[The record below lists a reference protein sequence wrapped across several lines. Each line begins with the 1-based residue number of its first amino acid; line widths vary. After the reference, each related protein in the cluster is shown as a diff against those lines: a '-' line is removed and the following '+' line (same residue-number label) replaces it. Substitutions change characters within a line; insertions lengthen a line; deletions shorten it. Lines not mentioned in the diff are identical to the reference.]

1 MDPAPAPY
9 TIRVEGH
16 LGPTVLS
23 AFPEMQPQ
31 RHGTH
36 TVLTGL
42 LDRSALYGV
51 LAVMET
57 LGLDLL
63 EVRRLTPDRPS
74 PEPGSCQC

>member
-31 RHGTH
+31 QHGTH

-42 LDRSALYGV
+42 LDRSSLYGV

-63 EVRRLTPDRPS
+63 EVRRLTPHRPS
-74 PEPGSCQC
+74 PEPGSQ